1 MLGGR
6 LFTTRS
12 TGEEKMKKLNSAL
25 VALLI
30 LFITAC
36 ASPLTQDIEVD
47 ADADPKANLA
57 GYKTYA
63 WLGSAAILYDPK
75 GRWEP
80 PEFDADAEIK
90 FLIDREL
97 RKRGMQEVA
106 VNPDMIVGYAAGIDM
121 EALQLVEDKEAK
133 LQVLQNVPTGSLV
146 IVLID
151 GQTGNPVWAS
161 AAVADVH
168 EEISTE
174 DVRKRLDYAVTQMFK
189 LMKR

>member
-1 MLGGR
+1 
-6 LFTTRS
+6 
-12 TGEEKMKKLNSAL
+12 MKAIYPAIMVLL
-25 VALLI
+25 VLI
-30 LFITAC
+30 VTAC

-47 ADADPKANLA
+47 AEADPKANLA
-57 GYKTYA
+57 GYNTYA

-75 GRWEP
+75 GKWEP

-97 RKRGMQEVA
+97 RKRGMKEVA
-106 VNPDMIVGYAAGIDM
+106 ANPDMIIGYAAGIDM

-133 LQVLQNVPTGSLV
+133 IQMLQNVPSGSLV

-161 AAVADVH
+161 AAVADIKQN
-168 EEISTE
+168 ISSE
-174 DVRKRLDYAVTQMFK
+174 DARKRLDYAVSQMFK

>member
-1 MLGGR
+1 
-6 LFTTRS
+6 
-12 TGEEKMKKLNSAL
+12 MKKFYPAL
-25 VALLI
+25 MALFVLI
-30 LFITAC
+30 VTAC

-47 ADADPKANLA
+47 AEADPKANLA

-75 GRWEP
+75 GKWEP

-121 EALQLVEDKEAK
+121 EALQLVEDKENK
-133 LQVLQNVPTGSLV
+133 IQMLQNVPTGSLV

-151 GQTGNPVWAS
+151 GNTGNPVWAG
-161 AAVADVH
+161 AAVADVQQ
-168 EEISTE
+168 EISTE

>member
-6 LFTTRS
+6 VFSTRS

-151 GQTGNPVWAS
+151 GNTGNPVWAS
-161 AAVADVH
+161 AAVANVQQ
-168 EEISTE
+168 EISTA

>member
-1 MLGGR
+1 
-6 LFTTRS
+6 
-12 TGEEKMKKLNSAL
+12 MKKFYPAL
-25 VALLI
+25 MALFVLI
-30 LFITAC
+30 LTAC

-47 ADADPKANLA
+47 AEADPKANLA

-75 GRWEP
+75 GKWEP

-121 EALQLVEDKEAK
+121 EALQLVEDKENK
-133 LQVLQNVPTGSLV
+133 IQMLQNVPTGSLV

-151 GQTGNPVWAS
+151 GNTGNPVWAG
-161 AAVADVH
+161 AAVADVQQ
-168 EEISTE
+168 EISTE

>member
-1 MLGGR
+1 
-6 LFTTRS
+6 
-12 TGEEKMKKLNSAL
+12 MKKIYATF
-25 VALLI
+25 VVLLF

-47 ADADPKANLA
+47 AEADPKANLT

-63 WLGSAAILYDPK
+63 WLGSAAILYDPRGK
-75 GRWEP
+75 WEP
-80 PEFDADAEIK
+80 PAFDADAEIK

-97 RKRGMQEVA
+97 RNRGIKEVA
-106 VNPDMIVGYAAGIDM
+106 VNPDLIVGFAAGIDM
-121 EALQLVEDKEAK
+121 EALELVENKETK
-133 LQVLQNVPTGSLV
+133 LQVLENVPKGSLV

-151 GQTGNPVWAS
+151 GATGNPVWAS
-161 AAVADVH
+161 AALGNVQQQ
-168 EEISTE
+168 EISSD

>member
-1 MLGGR
+1 
-6 LFTTRS
+6 
-12 TGEEKMKKLNSAL
+12 MKKFTSAL

-133 LQVLQNVPTGSLV
+133 IQMLQNVPTGSLV

-151 GQTGNPVWAS
+151 GNTGNPVWAS
-161 AAVADVH
+161 AAVANVQQDF
-168 EEISTE
+168 STA
-174 DVRKRLDYAVTQMFK
+174 DARKRLDYAVTQMFK

>member
-1 MLGGR
+1 
-6 LFTTRS
+6 
-12 TGEEKMKKLNSAL
+12 MKKLYSAL

-151 GQTGNPVWAS
+151 GNTGNPVWAS
-161 AAVADVH
+161 AAVANVQQ
-168 EEISTE
+168 EISTA

>member
-1 MLGGR
+1 
-6 LFTTRS
+6 
-12 TGEEKMKKLNSAL
+12 MKKIYLIL
-25 VALLI
+25 VAF
-30 LFITAC
+30 LFSFVTAC
-36 ASPLTQDIEVD
+36 TSPLVKDIEVD
-47 ADADPKANLA
+47 AEADPKANLA

-97 RKRGMQEVA
+97 RKRGIKEVA

-121 EALQLVEDKEAK
+121 EALQLVEDKETK

-151 GQTGNPVWAS
+151 GQTGIPVWAS
-161 AAVADVH
+161 AAVADVQ

>member
-1 MLGGR
+1 
-6 LFTTRS
+6 
-12 TGEEKMKKLNSAL
+12 MKKLNSAL

-80 PEFDADAEIK
+80 PQFDADAEIK

-97 RKRGMQEVA
+97 RNRGIKEVA
-106 VNPDMIVGYAAGIDM
+106 VNPDMIVGFAAGIDM
-121 EALQLVEDKEAK
+121 EALQLVEDKETK

>member
-1 MLGGR
+1 
-6 LFTTRS
+6 
-12 TGEEKMKKLNSAL
+12 MKKFYPAIT
-25 VALLI
+25 ALLV
-30 LFITAC
+30 LFLTAC

-47 ADADPKANLA
+47 AEADPKANLA

-75 GRWEP
+75 GKWEP

-121 EALQLVEDKEAK
+121 EALQLVEDKESK
-133 LQVLQNVPTGSLV
+133 IQMLENVPSGSLV
-146 IVLID
+146 VVLID
-151 GQTGNPVWAS
+151 GSTGNAVWAG
-161 AAVADVH
+161 AAVADVQQ
-168 EEISTE
+168 EISSD

-189 LMKR
+189 LIKR

>member
-1 MLGGR
+1 
-6 LFTTRS
+6 
-12 TGEEKMKKLNSAL
+12 MKKFYPAL
-25 VALLI
+25 MALFVLI
-30 LFITAC
+30 LTAC

-47 ADADPKANLA
+47 AEADPRANLA

-75 GRWEP
+75 GKWEP

-121 EALQLVEDKEAK
+121 EALQLVEDKESK
-133 LQVLQNVPTGSLV
+133 IQMLQNVPTGSLV

-151 GQTGNPVWAS
+151 GNTGNPVWAS
-161 AAVADVH
+161 AAVADVQQ
-168 EEISTE
+168 EITTE

>member
-1 MLGGR
+1 
-6 LFTTRS
+6 
-12 TGEEKMKKLNSAL
+12 MKKLNSAL

-90 FLIDREL
+90 FLIDR
-97 RKRGMQEVA
+97 
-106 VNPDMIVGYAAGIDM
+106 
-121 EALQLVEDKEAK
+121 
-133 LQVLQNVPTGSLV
+133 
-146 IVLID
+146 
-151 GQTGNPVWAS
+151 
-161 AAVADVH
+161 
-168 EEISTE
+168 
-174 DVRKRLDYAVTQMFK
+174 
-189 LMKR
+189 

>member
-1 MLGGR
+1 
-6 LFTTRS
+6 
-12 TGEEKMKKLNSAL
+12 MKKFYPGLI
-25 VALLI
+25 VLLF
-30 LFITAC
+30 LLLTGC
-36 ASPLTQDIEVD
+36 ASTLTQDIEVD

-63 WLGSAAILYDPK
+63 WLGSAAILNDPK
-75 GRWEP
+75 GKWEP
-80 PEFDADAEIK
+80 PQFDADAEIK

-151 GQTGNPVWAS
+151 GATGNPVWAS
-161 AAVADVH
+161 AAVADVQ
-168 EEISTE
+168 EEISSE

>member
-6 LFTTRS
+6 VISTRS

-151 GQTGNPVWAS
+151 GNTGNPVWAS
-161 AAVADVH
+161 AAVANVQQ
-168 EEISTE
+168 EINTA

>member
-1 MLGGR
+1 
-6 LFTTRS
+6 
-12 TGEEKMKKLNSAL
+12 MKKFYPVLMAL
-25 VALLI
+25 FVLI
-30 LFITAC
+30 LTAC

-57 GYKTYA
+57 GYTTYA
-63 WLGSAAILYDPK
+63 WLGSAAILNDPK

-97 RKRGMQEVA
+97 RKRGMKEVA

-151 GQTGNPVWAS
+151 GSTGNPVWAS
-161 AAVADVH
+161 AAVADVQQQ
-168 EEISTE
+168 ISSE

>member
-1 MLGGR
+1 V
-6 LFTTRS
+6 
-12 TGEEKMKKLNSAL
+12 KKLNSAL

-80 PEFDADAEIK
+80 PQFDADAEIK

-97 RKRGMQEVA
+97 RNRGIKEVA
-106 VNPDMIVGYAAGIDM
+106 VNPDMIVGFAAGIDM
-121 EALQLVEDKEAK
+121 EALQLVEDKETK